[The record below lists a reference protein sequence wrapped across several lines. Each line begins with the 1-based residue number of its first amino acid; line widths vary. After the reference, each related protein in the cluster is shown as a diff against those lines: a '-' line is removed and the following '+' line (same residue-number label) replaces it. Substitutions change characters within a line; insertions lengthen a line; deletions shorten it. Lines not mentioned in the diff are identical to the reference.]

1 MPILAFVLVIY
12 LVLKRPIFRI
22 PFTQKFIKIDYGL
35 APIIGVALLV
45 VTFSMGASSIANGVV
60 GTETIKPYAILIL
73 FMSLA
78 YICVSLDSTG
88 FFAYLS
94 LLAMRAAKGNGRR
107 LFMYFFLL
115 SSFLTLFTS
124 NDIVILTLT
133 PIIYYFSKNAKV
145 DPVPFLIAEFFAAN
159 IWSVALYIGNPTNII
174 VAQAYNLS
182 FAEYSKWMVLPTIAA
197 GTVCLALLW
206 LIFRRRIPKK
216 FHIPA
221 VPPESAFR
229 SKGGAVFG
237 SIVLACCLVTLSV
250 SSLINVPIWAI
261 TLFFAGT
268 MLVHDVLRYHVLA
281 ARKPGAKKA
290 AYYVPRVP
298 AISSRMPWK
307 IVPFVLGLFIM
318 VESLSVY
325 GWTDKLASSISI
337 VSTNVFLAVFIMG
350 FLSSLASNIMN
361 NQPMTILFT
370 RTLQNNLFIA
380 PAAATKGSMFALILG
395 SNFGANLTMI
405 GALAGIMW
413 GKILMDKGCSISF
426 KEFSKYGLL
435 IMPFVIAVACLVL
448 VVELMFWA

>member
-12 LVLKRPIFRI
+12 LILKRPIFRI

-35 APIIGVALLV
+35 APIIGVALLAI
-45 VTFSMGASSIANGVV
+45 TFSIGGSSIVNGIS

-94 LLAMRAAKGNGRR
+94 LLAMKAAKGNGRR
-107 LFMYFFLL
+107 LFLYFFML

-159 IWSVALYIGNPTNII
+159 IWSAALYIGNPTNII
-174 VAQAYNLS
+174 VAQAYNIS
-182 FAEYSKWMVLPTIAA
+182 FVEYSKWMVLPTIAA
-197 GTVCLALLW
+197 GVTCLALLL

-216 FHIPA
+216 FHVPTA
-221 VPPESAFR
+221 PPESAFK
-229 SKGGAVFG
+229 SKGGAIFG
-237 SIVLACCLVTLSV
+237 SITLACCLFTLSM
-250 SSLINVPIWAI
+250 SPLINVPIWAI
-261 TLFFAGT
+261 TLFFAGV
-268 MLVHDVLRYHVLA
+268 MLVHDLLRYHILA
-281 ARKPGAKKA
+281 AHKPEKEAVS
-290 AYYVPRVP
+290 YMPRIP
-298 AISSRMPWK
+298 AISSRIPWK

-325 GWTDKLASSISI
+325 GWTDKFASSISA

-350 FLSSLASNIMN
+350 VLSSFTSNIMN

-413 GKILMDKGCSISF
+413 GKILMDKGCPISF
-426 KEFSKYGLL
+426 KEFSKYGFFV
-435 IMPFVIAVACLVL
+435 MPFVIVAACLVL
-448 VVELMFWA
+448 VIELMLWA

>member
-1 MPILAFVLVIY
+1 
-12 LVLKRPIFRI
+12 
-22 PFTQKFIKIDYGL
+22 
-35 APIIGVALLV
+35 
-45 VTFSMGASSIANGVV
+45 
-60 GTETIKPYAILIL
+60 
-73 FMSLA
+73 MSLA

-94 LLAMRAAKGNGRR
+94 LLAMKAAKSNGRR
-107 LFMYFFLL
+107 LFLYFFLL

-145 DPVPFLIAEFFAAN
+145 DPIPFLIAEFFAAN

-182 FAEYSKWMVLPTIAA
+182 FVEYSKWMVLPTIAA
-197 GTVCLALLW
+197 GTLCFALLW
-206 LIFRRRIPKK
+206 LVFRRRIPKK
-216 FHIPA
+216 FHIPK
-221 VPPESAFR
+221 VSPEAALK
-229 SKGGAVFG
+229 SKGGAIFG
-237 SIVLACCLVTLSV
+237 SIVLACCLATLSL
-250 SSLINVPIWAI
+250 SSLINVPIWVI
-261 TLFFAGT
+261 TLFFASM
-268 MLVHDVLRYHVLA
+268 MLGHDLLRYHIPIVHK
-281 ARKPGAKKA
+281 RKAKET
-290 AYYVPRVP
+290 AYMPQIKTI
-298 AISSRMPWK
+298 ISRIPWK

-318 VESLSVY
+318 VESLSIH
-325 GWTDKLASSISI
+325 GWTDKFASSISA
-337 VSTNVFLAVFIMG
+337 VSTNVLLAVFIMG
-350 FLSSLASNIMN
+350 FLSSFTSNIMN

-426 KEFSKYGLL
+426 KEFFKYGFL
-435 IMPFVIAVACLVL
+435 IMPFVIAAACLVL
-448 VVELMFWA
+448 VVELVLWA